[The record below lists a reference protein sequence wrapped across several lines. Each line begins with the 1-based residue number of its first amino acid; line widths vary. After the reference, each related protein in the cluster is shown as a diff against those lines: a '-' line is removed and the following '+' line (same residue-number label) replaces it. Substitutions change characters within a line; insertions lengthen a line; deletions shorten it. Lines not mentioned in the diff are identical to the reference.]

1 MNFNDFIKLSK
12 AEYRN
17 LINDEAPVVLIGAAT
32 CGNSAGAR
40 TIKKVMVEEL
50 EKNNC
55 ECKVI
60 EVGCIGLCY
69 AEPIITI
76 IKKGNPA
83 IFYRQ
88 ITPEIAT
95 ELVNSYILGSD
106 PLLEYALGLV
116 DINFFEEEEVRSDED
131 VDEVF
136 NDVPHLF
143 DLPVLKPQVR
153 KILRNCGFIDPTSIR
168 HYLARDGYN
177 GFLKAI
183 SLDPDE
189 IIRKIETAGLRG
201 RGGAGFPTWLKWQLC
216 RESDSETKYF
226 ICNADEG
233 DPGAFM
239 NRSLLES
246 DPHSVLEGMLIAG
259 YNRC

>member
-60 EVGCIGLCY
+60 QVGCIGLCY

-116 DINFFEEEEVRSDED
+116 DINFFEGEEVRSDEEYPLVLTTGRIIYHYHSSTMTAAD
-131 VDEVF
+131 KCMKMLYDHDPVEINPKDAEK
-136 NDVPHLF
+136 L
-143 DLPVLKPQVR
+143 DLEEGEMVCVR
-153 KILRNCGFIDPTSIR
+153 SRRG
-168 HYLARDGYN
+168 
-177 GFLKAI
+177 
-183 SLDPDE
+183 
-189 IIRKIETAGLRG
+189 KIEAPVKITERSPEGLVFM
-201 RGGAGFPTWLKWQLC
+201 AFHSPK
-216 RESDSETKYF
+216 TKTNL
-226 ICNADEG
+226 ITNAAH
-233 DPGAFM
+233 DPVTKTPEFKYCAV
-239 NRSLLES
+239 RVEK
-246 DPHSVLEGMLIAG
+246 I
-259 YNRC
+259 